1 MRKILSVCALMGA
14 LLLSG
19 CTVTLGDPTK
29 PGANKPKPSTGGGSI
44 FTPPKPTP
52 KPKPIPKPAP
62 KPKSSFDLI
71 CVKNDTRYSVKL
83 YYWTS
88 TWRTKD
94 IAPNGY
100 ATLAWNRTS
109 STGQTLQVRLNKGLK
124 TRQAFQSYTLRSI
137 VSSSSTC
144 NNSLTRYV
152 IAQLP
157 NQGIGLFTKK

>member
-1 MRKILSVCALMGA
+1 MRKILSMCVLSGA
-14 LLLSG
+14 LLLSS

-29 PGANKPKPSTGGGSI
+29 PGSKPSTGGNKGGGSI
-44 FTPPKPTP
+44 FTP
-52 KPKPIPKPAP
+52 KPKPPTPQTSYDI
-62 KPKSSFDLI
+62 I
-71 CVKNDTRYSVKL
+71 CVRNDTSYTVKL

-94 IAPNGY
+94 MAPGKF

-109 STGQTLQVRLNKGLK
+109 SKGQTLQVRLNQGLD
-124 TRQAFQSYTLRSI
+124 TRQAWQSYTLRS
-137 VSSSSTC
+137 VQSSSSVC

-157 NQGIGLFTKK
+157 NKGIGLYTKK